1 MNQVQTEKGGWV
13 ARIQEKIPEQTVGLV
28 PADAFFLRLIKLP
41 KGLPDVEIEAFIQL
55 DMEGNSPF
63 PMEQLAW
70 GFFAHEDSPHAFAFA
85 TPLARLKTL
94 EMGDPEGYYQLFPGF
109 VSLLGEKVEQPTVRF
124 LCQRN
129 SLSAIFM
136 NPGQSVPVKIN
147 SRKLGS
153 EVLTD
158 AVLLK
163 ARGGLADSL
172 NTAGYSC
179 GDGLWLGQGI
189 EVAADGAVH
198 FVHRHIHE
206 VRSLGL
212 KTHILKLS
220 GKKLWEVDLRGS
232 AYARRESNIRQKSAL
247 IWKSVKIGGAIA
259 MLLLLLQVA
268 TFGLKGFNGLVETKI
283 ARLEPHAVRV
293 ENKMTLADKLTQSTE
308 EDIKPFNL
316 LEAINPVRPDSI
328 FFEKIRC
335 RSFDQ
340 LEIEGKSTQGVTPVN
355 AFADSIQQLPFVR
368 SIENN
373 SRTIRN
379 QTSFD
384 FVIRFAEIP
393 KPPESGFIIPDEPAP
408 ADAATETD
416 DQADGGAE

>member
-1 MNQVQTEKGGWV
+1 
-13 ARIQEKIPEQTVGLV
+13 
-28 PADAFFLRLIKLP
+28 
-41 KGLPDVEIEAFIQL
+41 
-55 DMEGNSPF
+55 
-63 PMEQLAW
+63 
-70 GFFAHEDSPHAFAFA
+70 
-85 TPLARLKTL
+85 
-94 EMGDPEGYYQLFPGF
+94 
-109 VSLLGEKVEQPTVRF
+109 
-124 LCQRN
+124 
-129 SLSAIFM
+129 
-136 NPGQSVPVKIN
+136 VKIN

-158 AVLLK
+158 AFLLK
-163 ARGGLADSL
+163 ARDQLAGSL
-172 NTAGYSC
+172 NTTGYNC
-179 GDGLWLGQGI
+179 EDGLWLGQSI
-189 EVAADGAVH
+189 EVASDGEVY

-206 VRSLGL
+206 IRSLGL

-232 AYARRESNIRQKSAL
+232 AYAGRESNIRQKSAL
-247 IWKSVKIGGAIA
+247 IWKSVKLGGTIA
-259 MLLLLLQVA
+259 LLLLLLQVA

-328 FFEKIRC
+328 FFEKVRC
-335 RSFDQ
+335 RSFDE

-355 AFADSIQQLPFVR
+355 AFADSIQQLPFIR

-384 FVIRFAEIP
+384 FVIRFSKIP
-393 KPPESGFIIPDEPAP
+393 EPPESGFIIPDKPEPA
-408 ADAATETD
+408 DTATETG
-416 DQADGGAE
+416 ARAEGGAQ